1 MGAFISK
8 QPNGKYCR
16 FSTVVDTVTHYNM
29 TEDEYIEM
37 CVERAKEEARDVL
50 ANHTRPFE
58 WVIDYFYPNNAT
70 REEFAKILKEMGVS
84 EEQIAELT
92 HQHEDKGEE

>member
-16 FSTVVDTVTHYNM
+16 FSTIVDTVTHYDM
-29 TEDEYIEM
+29 TEEEYIEM

-50 ANHTRPFE
+50 SNHTRPFE
-58 WVIDYFYPNNAT
+58 WVINYFHPNNDT
-70 REEFAKILKEMGVS
+70 REEFAKILKEMGAS
-84 EEQIAELT
+84 EEQINEVLKMEID
-92 HQHEDKGEE
+92 EDDE

>member
-16 FSTVVDTVTHYNM
+16 FSTVVDTVTHCNM

-50 ANHTRPFE
+50 ANHTKPFE